1 MSEENKT
8 LCPGCGHSV
17 RWFWNYCP
25 RCAAQLREDVKILT
39 AEQIRDLK
47 SETGNRSGDSK
58 HTSQEG

>member
-1 MSEENKT
+1 MSKENKT

-39 AEQIRDLK
+39 AEQIRDLQ
-47 SETGNRSGDSK
+47 SEIGNRSGDSK